1 MALVPANGLRRASFL
16 SKFRRSCA
24 HAGPMDAIL
33 TGTGS
38 AAAIGASW
46 VLAIYVLGVVSNG

>member
-1 MALVPANGLRRASFL
+1 
-16 SKFRRSCA
+16 
-24 HAGPMDAIL
+24 MDAIL